1 MKNFTLKRRLL
12 ALLVCALAWIN
23 VGAEEIVY
31 TNTNDNYKI
40 IKVSDNEY
48 RVETVDASR
57 SANFQNMPGNN
68 DFSGVDAFKACTG
81 KITIS
86 GKFSSIQALNNNST
100 KFTDVNMKNLQL
112 LDWQGNP
119 TNIDMLK
126 NYFKDVTSLVM
137 PDSQTSIGSFFNDI
151 SKIQNLTIGAGI
163 TEIPY
168 QTFVNKTTLKSV
180 TFAEGVEEIGQ
191 EAFQGCTNLTSVT
204 FPSSLTEIG
213 QGAFQRS
220 GLTSVTI
227 PNSVTTI
234 GQDAFD
240 NTPLASV
247 TFQPESSVTKL
258 ATGVFGSTKI
268 TNVEIPASVTEIEN
282 EAFRNCDNLTTVVFA
297 DRTQPIRIDGNEG
310 EQGGAFHNCRSISD
324 VWINISDPDITIDSE
339 IDAFASY
346 ITYGQGDGERKMA
359 TLHFPAANA
368 SHYTNMN
375 HVLTVDIASDTGKF
389 HDWLM
394 KHVQMATGEN
404 PANGWWQ
411 FVNAGT
417 NDEENDIPITNGKF
431 LKTFSDNEFA
441 RIVPRGMKAYAVS
454 GIAKEVKNG
463 KNYYNLTLTILDVI
477 PRNTGV
483 ILFGEPNA
491 HSMDGTSM
499 TVTMSV
505 VVLAEKDKTKGTYD
519 AENHRFDM
527 SDSGEEINIPDGTDV
542 YDASGN
548 FVRTVDLSLRR
559 KNWTQLEAHHVATL
573 RNYLEPS
580 TLAGEASTNLQP
592 YKEVEE
598 TDEEGNTKKVAYR
611 YFGFSHY
618 RKSATGIKDESTHGK
633 PTKEDYDF
641 AGFFRCKK
649 SSIGPGK
656 AYLKLAATEYDD
668 PEGGEAI
675 ILESNNLHWNEEYYS
690 GGEGASGSW
699 KTTDAYWTVANWYD
713 KDMFGKRDDDH
724 EPAHAKFAGEVEF
737 DEFEDGTA
745 TLILPASMVDVEKD
759 ESFYTLQGIKVAN
772 PSKGIYIKNGK
783 KVVIK

>member
-1 MKNFTLKRRLL
+1 MRRFTFKGRLF

-31 TNTNDNYKI
+31 TSTNDNYKI

-57 SANFQNMPGNN
+57 SASFQNMPNNN
-68 DFSGVDAFKACTG
+68 DFPGVDAFKACTG

-86 GKFSSIQALNNNST
+86 GKFSSLDALNNNST
-100 KFTDVNMKNLQL
+100 KFTDVNMKNFQKV
-112 LDWQGNP
+112 DWQGSP
-119 TNIDMLK
+119 TDISFKLVD
-126 NYFKDVTSLVM
+126 YFKDVTSLVM
-137 PDSQTSIGSFFNDI
+137 SDYQTSFGSFFNDKP
-151 SKIQNLTIGAGI
+151 KIKNLTIGAGI
-163 TEIPY
+163 TDIPY
-168 QTFVNKTTLKSV
+168 QAFVNITDLKSV
-180 TFAEGVEEIGQ
+180 SFAEGVKTIGQ

-204 FPSSLTEIG
+204 FPSTLTEIG

-234 GQDAFD
+234 GQQAFD
-240 NTPLASV
+240 NTPLQSV
-247 TFQPESSVTKL
+247 TFQPESHVTAL
-258 ATGVFGSTKI
+258 PYQVFGSTQI
-268 TNVEIPASVTEIEN
+268 THIEIPASVTEIGSQ
-282 EAFRNCDNLTTVVFA
+282 AFGDCFSLTTVVFA
-297 DRTQPIRIDGNEG
+297 DRTEPIRIDGNDG

-339 IDAFASY
+339 LDAFASY
-346 ITYGQGDGERKMA
+346 ITYGQGDGSRKMA
-359 TLHFPAANA
+359 TLHFPAENA

-375 HVLTVDIASDTGKF
+375 HVLTVDVASDTGKF

-394 KHVQMATGEN
+394 KHVQMATSEN
-404 PANGWWQ
+404 PENGWWQ

-417 NDEENDIPITNGKF
+417 NDNENDIPITNGKF

-491 HSMDGTSM
+491 HSMDGKTM

-542 YDASGN
+542 YDASGK

-580 TLAGEASTNLQP
+580 TLAGETSTNLQP

-598 TDEEGNTKKVAYR
+598 TDEEGNTKKVGYR

-618 RKSATGIKDESTHGK
+618 RKSATGKKDTTHDA
-633 PTKEDYDF
+633 DYDF

-656 AYLKLAATEYDD
+656 AYLKLASDEYDD

-675 ILESNNLHWNEEYYS
+675 ILESNNAHWNEEYYAAD
-690 GGEGASGSW
+690 GGGSGSW
-699 KTTDAYWTVANWYD
+699 KSASAYWTVANWYD
-713 KDMFGKRDDDH
+713 PDMFGRREPNH
-724 EPAHAKFAGEVEF
+724 EPAHAKFAGEVEI
-737 DEFEDGTA
+737 DEFDDGTA
-745 TLILPASMVDVEKD
+745 TMIIPASMVEGGEEEGDY
-759 ESFYTLQGIKVAN
+759 YTLQGIKVAN

-783 KVVIK
+783 KVILK

>member
-1 MKNFTLKRRLL
+1 MRRFTLLFT
-12 ALLVCALAWIN
+12 ALLCVFVAKAAVSITADGSNGVIVHADNAGELNTFTPNAEQQTLLTNSTAITLTGYFDGNDMQKLSNYGKDAKTSLDFSEAHFATKEEMQYYPVQEMQTVSTQTYKYWDN
-23 VGAEEIVY
+23 VK
-31 TNTNDNYKI
+31 D
-40 IKVSDNEY
+40 IKMSKY
-48 RVETVDASR
+48 ETV
-57 SANFQNMPGNN
+57 NPKKFNLFENGC
-68 DFSGVDAFKACTG
+68 K
-81 KITIS
+81 KIENIEIN
-86 GKFSSIQALNNNST
+86 G
-100 KFTDVNMKNLQL
+100 
-112 LDWQGNP
+112 
-119 TNIDMLK
+119 NIDI
-126 NYFKDVTSLVM
+126 
-137 PDSQTSIGSFFNDI
+137 PEGSFFNDQT
-151 SKIQNLTIGAGI
+151 SVKSVKIGQNVKTIGK
-163 TEIPY
+163 
-168 QTFVNKTTLKSV
+168 Q
-180 TFAEGVEEIGQ
+180 
-191 EAFQGCTNLTSVT
+191 AFMGCTNLASVT
-204 FPSSLTEIG
+204 LPSSLTEIG
-213 QGAFQRS
+213 EGAFQYS

-227 PNSVTTI
+227 PNTVTTI
-234 GQDAFD
+234 GQQAFD
-240 NTPLASV
+240 NTPLQSV
-247 TFQPESSVTKL
+247 TFQPESHVTAL
-258 ATGVFGSTKI
+258 PYQVFGSTQI
-268 TNVEIPASVTEIEN
+268 THIEIPASVTEIGSQ
-282 EAFRNCDNLTTVVFA
+282 AFGDCSSLTTVVFA
-297 DRTQPIRIDGNEG
+297 DRTEPIRIDGNDG

-339 IDAFASY
+339 LDAFASY
-346 ITYGQGDGERKMA
+346 ITYGQGDGSRKMA

-375 HVLTVDIASDTGKF
+375 HVLTVDVASDTGKF

-417 NDEENDIPITNGKF
+417 NDNENDIPITNGKF

-454 GIAKEVKNG
+454 GIAKEVKDG

-519 AENHRFDM
+519 AEHHRFDM
-527 SDSGEEINIPDGTDV
+527 SDNGEEINIPDGTKV

-548 FVRTVDLSLRR
+548 LVRTVDLSLRR
-559 KNWTQLEAHHVATL
+559 KNWSQLEAHHVATL

-580 TLAGEASTNLQP
+580 TLAGETSTNLQP

-598 TDEEGNTKKVAYR
+598 TDEEGNTKKVGYR

-618 RKSATGIKDESTHGK
+618 RKSATGKKDTTHG
-633 PTKEDYDF
+633 TDYDF

-649 SSIGPGK
+649 STIGPGK
-656 AYLKLAATEYDD
+656 AYLKLASDEYDD

-675 ILESNNLHWNEEYYS
+675 ILESNNAHWNEEYYAAD
-690 GGEGASGSW
+690 GGGSGSW
-699 KTTDAYWTVANWYD
+699 KSASAYWTVANWYD
-713 KDMFGKRDDDH
+713 PDMFGRRDNSQ
-724 EPAHAKFAGEVEF
+724 EPAHAKFAGEVEI
-737 DEFEDGTA
+737 DEFADGTA
-745 TLILPASMVDVEKD
+745 TMIIPASMVEGEEEGDY
-759 ESFYTLQGIKVAN
+759 YTLQGIKVAN

-783 KVVIK
+783 KVILK